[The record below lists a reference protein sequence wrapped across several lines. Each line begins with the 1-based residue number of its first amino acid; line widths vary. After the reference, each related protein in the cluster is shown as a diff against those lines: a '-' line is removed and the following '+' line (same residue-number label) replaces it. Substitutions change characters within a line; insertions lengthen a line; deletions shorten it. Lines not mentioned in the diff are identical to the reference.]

1 MSIEW
6 IIIVGAVII
15 LWLVIKAAL
24 KMVMISFSTALQIF
38 IILVV
43 LRVFFTIMPQDV
55 LQQIR
60 EIPQLVWNFF
70 LG

>member
-38 IILVV
+38 IILVI
-43 LRVFFTIMPQDV
+43 LRIFFTIMPQDV

-70 LG
+70 

>member
-1 MSIEW
+1 MAIEW
-6 IIIVGAVII
+6 VILVAAIII

-24 KMVMISFSTALQIF
+24 KMVMISFNTALQIF

-43 LRVFFTIMPQDV
+43 LRIFFTIMPQDV

-60 EIPQLVWNFF
+60 DIPQLILN
-70 LG
+70 LL

>member
-6 IIIVGAVII
+6 IILIATVII

-24 KMVMISFSTALQIF
+24 KMVMISFNTVLQIF

-60 EIPQLVWNFF
+60 EMPQLVRN
-70 LG
+70 LI

>member
-6 IIIVGAVII
+6 IILVAAVII
-15 LWLVIKAAL
+15 LWLVVKAAL
-24 KMVMISFSTALQIF
+24 KMVMISFNTALQIF
-38 IILVV
+38 IILVI
-43 LRVFFTIMPQDV
+43 LRVFFTIMPQDI

-70 LG
+70 

>member
-1 MSIEW
+1 MTIESILL
-6 IIIVGAVII
+6 IAAAII

-55 LQQIR
+55 LRQIR
-60 EIPQLVWNFF
+60 EFPQLVWNLF
-70 LG
+70 

>member
-43 LRVFFTIMPQDV
+43 LRIFFTIMPQDV

-60 EIPQLVWNFF
+60 EIPQLIWHLF
-70 LG
+70 

>member
-70 LG
+70 

>member
-24 KMVMISFSTALQIF
+24 KMAMISFSTALQIF

-43 LRVFFTIMPQDV
+43 LRIFFTIMPQDV

-70 LG
+70 

>member
-38 IILVV
+38 IILVI
-43 LRVFFTIMPQDV
+43 LRIFFTIMPQDV

-60 EIPQLVWNFF
+60 EIPQLIWHLF
-70 LG
+70 

>member
-6 IIIVGAVII
+6 IIIVGVVVI

-70 LG
+70 

>member
-1 MSIEW
+1 MAIEW
-6 IIIVGAVII
+6 VILVAAIII

-24 KMVMISFSTALQIF
+24 KMVMISFNTALQIF

-43 LRVFFTIMPQDV
+43 LRIFFTIMPQDV

-60 EIPQLVWNFF
+60 EIPQLILN
-70 LG
+70 LL

>member
-1 MSIEW
+1 MAIEW
-6 IIIVGAVII
+6 VILVAAVII

-24 KMVMISFSTALQIF
+24 KMVMISFNTALQIF

-43 LRVFFTIMPQDV
+43 LRIFFTIMPQEV

-60 EIPQLVWNFF
+60 EIPQLILNLF
-70 LG
+70 